1 LPLREHKNGWFVA
14 APFAYAGESLREEGY
29 KKKEIEGKWY
39 LLNHGTDIGAGIHSG
54 EAVTFRGGSIS
65 GEDGTKGNYELE
77 EGTCY
82 ISIVQNG
89 IIYDGVLLDMTD
101 EAGNAVRCLMA
112 VGENNETI
120 WAVMYL

>member
-1 LPLREHKNGWFVA
+1 M
-14 APFAYAGESLREEGY
+14 
-29 KKKEIEGKWY
+29 IEGKWY
-39 LLNHGTDIGAGIHSG
+39 LLNHGTDIGAEIHSG